1 MQVKIF
7 EGFAVFLKAFEAEEN
22 NDVSATVQEILATV
36 QKSGDA
42 ALREYTERFDDVI
55 PESWMVQKSVLAEAL
70 ESLDHDLFH
79 ILEEAA
85 DNIMFFHERQ
95 KTESQLDFSPDGTV
109 LGWKVTPVDSV
120 GIYIPGGRAVYP
132 STLLMNVIPA
142 QVAEVPRIAL
152 VSPPGPSGLPH
163 PLVMASAALMG
174 LEELY
179 AVGGAQSIGALAF
192 GTESIQKVVK
202 ITGPGNAYVAEAKRQ
217 VYGTVGIDS
226 FAGPSEIMVVCDRD
240 DIPVEYLVRDML
252 SQAVYGT
259 VGIESFAGPSEIMV
273 VCDRDD
279 IPVEYLVR
287 DMLSQAE
294 HDPDAG
300 AILVTTSTKQA
311 KEVAKRLKELVPTL
325 PRRNIIE
332 ASFANRSAII
342 VAEDLSEIFE
352 VINELA
358 PEHLE
363 VLTKQPFD
371 DLHRIRNAGAIF
383 LGPNTPEPV
392 GDYFAGPNHTLPT
405 SGCAKF
411 SSPLGVQDFVKTS
424 SVISYSDERLQN
436 QGEQIIR
443 FAEEEGLFA
452 HAAAIKVRL
461 ENQ

>member
-142 QVAEVPRIAL
+142 QVAEVQRIAL

-217 VYGTVGIDS
+217 VYGTVGID
-226 FAGPSEIMVVCDRD
+226 
-240 DIPVEYLVRDML
+240 
-252 SQAVYGT
+252 
-259 VGIESFAGPSEIMV
+259 SFAGPSEIMV

-405 SGCAKF
+405 SGSAKF

-452 HAAAIKVRL
+452 DAEAIKVRL

>member
-7 EGFAVFLKAFEAEEN
+7 EGFEDFSKAFEAEEAK
-22 NDVSATVQEILATV
+22 DVSGTVREILSNV
-36 QKSGDA
+36 RKNGDA
-42 ALREYTERFDDVI
+42 ALREYTERFDEVL
-55 PESWMVQKSVLAEAL
+55 PESWLVPKSAL
-70 ESLDHDLFH
+70 DDALDSLDHDLFH

-85 DNIMFFHERQ
+85 DNIMYFHERQ
-95 KTESQLDFSPDGTV
+95 KTDSQLDFSPDGTV

-142 QVAEVPRIAL
+142 QVAGVPRIAM
-152 VSPPGPSGLPH
+152 VSPPGASGLPH
-163 PLVMASAALMG
+163 RLVMASAALMG

-179 AVGGAQSIGALAF
+179 AVGGAQAVGALAY
-192 GTESIQKVVK
+192 GTETIPQVVK
-202 ITGPGNAYVAEAKRQ
+202 ITGPGNAFVAEAKRQ

-226 FAGPSEIMVVCDRD
+226 FAGPSEIMVVCDR
-240 DIPVEYLVRDML
+240 E
-252 SQAVYGT
+252 
-259 VGIESFAGPSEIMV
+259 
-273 VCDRDD
+273 D

-300 AILVTTSTKQA
+300 AILVTTSAKQA
-311 KEVAKRLKELVPTL
+311 KEVAKRLKTLVPSL
-325 PRRNIIE
+325 PRREIIE
-332 ASFANRSAII
+332 ASFENRSAII
-342 VAEDLSEIFE
+342 VAKDLDEIFE
-352 VINELA
+352 AVNEFA

-363 VLTKQPFD
+363 VLTKQPFE

-383 LGPNTPEPV
+383 LGPNTPEAV

-424 SVISYSDERLQN
+424 SVISYSAERLKS
-436 QGEQIIR
+436 QGGQIIR
-443 FAEEEGLFA
+443 FAEEEELFS
-452 HAAAIKVRL
+452 HAEAIRVRL
-461 ENQ
+461 ENK

>member
-70 ESLDHDLFH
+70 ESLDQDLFH

-217 VYGTVGIDS
+217 
-226 FAGPSEIMVVCDRD
+226 
-240 DIPVEYLVRDML
+240 
-252 SQAVYGT
+252 VYGT

>member
-70 ESLDHDLFH
+70 ESLDHDLFR

-202 ITGPGNAYVAEAKRQ
+202 ITGPGNAYVTEAKRQ
-217 VYGTVGIDS
+217 VYGTVGID
-226 FAGPSEIMVVCDRD
+226 
-240 DIPVEYLVRDML
+240 
-252 SQAVYGT
+252 
-259 VGIESFAGPSEIMV
+259 SFAGPSEIMV

-342 VAEDLSEIFE
+342 VAKDLSEIFE

>member
-1 MQVKIF
+1 MQIKIF
-7 EGFAVFLKAFEAEEN
+7 EGFEDFAKAFKEEEA
-22 NDVSATVQEILATV
+22 NDVSATVQEILASV
-36 QKSGDA
+36 RKNGDA
-42 ALREYTERFDDVI
+42 ALREYTERFDQVV
-55 PESWMVQKSVLAEAL
+55 PESWLVPKSELEKAL
-70 ESLDHDLFH
+70 EGLDHDLFH

-85 DNIMFFHERQ
+85 DNIMFFHDRQ
-95 KTESQLDFSPDGTV
+95 KTDSQLDFSPDGTV

-142 QVAEVPRIAL
+142 QVAGVSRIAM

-163 PLVMASAALMG
+163 QLVMASAALMG

-179 AVGGAQSIGALAF
+179 AVGGAQSIGALAY
-192 GTESIQKVVK
+192 GTESIQQVVK

-226 FAGPSEIMVVCDRD
+226 FAGPSEIM
-240 DIPVEYLVRDML
+240 I
-252 SQAVYGT
+252 
-259 VGIESFAGPSEIMV
+259 

-300 AILVTTSTKQA
+300 AILVTTSSKQA
-311 KEVAKRLKELVPTL
+311 EEVAKRLKNLIPTL
-325 PRRNIIE
+325 PRREIIE
-332 ASFANRSAII
+332 ASFAHRSAII
-342 VAEDLSEIFE
+342 VADDLEEIFE
-352 VINELA
+352 AVNEIA

-363 VLTKQPFD
+363 VLTEHPFE

-383 LGPNTPEPV
+383 LGPNSPEPV

-424 SVISYSDERLQN
+424 SVISYSAERLER
-436 QGEQIIR
+436 QGEQIIH

-452 HAAAIKVRL
+452 HAEAIRVRL
-461 ENQ
+461 ENK

>member
-1 MQVKIF
+1 MQVEIF
-7 EGFAVFLKAFEAEEN
+7 EGFAVFLKAFEAEDN
-22 NDVSATVQEILATV
+22 NDVAATVQEILATV
-36 QKSGDA
+36 QKRGDV

-70 ESLDHDLFH
+70 ESLDQDLFH

-120 GIYIPGGRAVYP
+120 GIYIPGGRAAYP

-142 QVAEVPRIAL
+142 QVAEVPRIVL

-252 SQAVYGT
+252 SQA
-259 VGIESFAGPSEIMV
+259 
-273 VCDRDD
+273 
-279 IPVEYLVR
+279 
-287 DMLSQAE
+287 E
-294 HDPDAG
+294 HDPYAG
-300 AILVTTSTKQA
+300 AILVTTSIKQA
-311 KEVAKRLKELVPTL
+311 NEVAKRLKELVPTL

-342 VAEDLSEIFE
+342 VAEDLNEIFE

-424 SVISYSDERLQN
+424 SVISYSSERLQN

>member
-252 SQAVYGT
+252 SQA
-259 VGIESFAGPSEIMV
+259 
-273 VCDRDD
+273 
-279 IPVEYLVR
+279 
-287 DMLSQAE
+287 E

-342 VAEDLSEIFE
+342 VAKDLSEIFE

-405 SGCAKF
+405 SGYAKF

-424 SVISYSDERLQN
+424 SVISYSEERLQN

>member
-7 EGFAVFLKAFEAEEN
+7 EGFAVFLKAFEAKEN

-217 VYGTVGIDS
+217 VYGTVGI
-226 FAGPSEIMVVCDRD
+226 
-240 DIPVEYLVRDML
+240 
-252 SQAVYGT
+252 
-259 VGIESFAGPSEIMV
+259 ESFAGPSEIMV

-300 AILVTTSTKQA
+300 AILVTTSIKQA

>member
-252 SQAVYGT
+252 SQA
-259 VGIESFAGPSEIMV
+259 
-273 VCDRDD
+273 
-279 IPVEYLVR
+279 
-287 DMLSQAE
+287 E

-342 VAEDLSEIFE
+342 VAKDLSEIFE

-405 SGCAKF
+405 SGSAKF

-461 ENQ
+461 ENK

>member
-55 PESWMVQKSVLAEAL
+55 PESWMVQKSELAEAL

-79 ILEEAA
+79 IFEEAV

-217 VYGTVGIDS
+217 VYGTVGID
-226 FAGPSEIMVVCDRD
+226 
-240 DIPVEYLVRDML
+240 
-252 SQAVYGT
+252 
-259 VGIESFAGPSEIMV
+259 SFAGPSEIMV